1 MCRRLTVEL
10 QRGVP
15 HGPAG
20 RAEQGERQH
29 GYSRSKLQHSH
40 SQTGATH
47 QGLQSVNRT
56 HLEWKYDDHM
66 VTPVT
71 HTITHALLLVALST
85 NLRQVQRLVPSLGQR
100 GFSRFQ

>member
-20 RAEQGERQH
+20 RAEQSQRQH

-47 QGLQSVNRT
+47 QGLQSVDRT
-56 HLEWKYDDHM
+56 HLEWKEDDHICH
-66 VTPVT
+66 T
-71 HTITHALLLVALST
+71 HTNTHTVLLLVALST
-85 NLRQVQRLVPSLGQR
+85 NLRQVQRLVPSLR
-100 GFSRFQ
+100 